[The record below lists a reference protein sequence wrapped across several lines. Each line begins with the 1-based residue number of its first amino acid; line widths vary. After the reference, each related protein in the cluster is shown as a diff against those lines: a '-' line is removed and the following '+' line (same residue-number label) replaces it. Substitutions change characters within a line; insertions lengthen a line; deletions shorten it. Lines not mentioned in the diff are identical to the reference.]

1 MTAAAPMRRR
11 PPPERR
17 STFDELAA
25 VCRRALVAGAIAERE
40 GRSAADNPHPKKSK
54 KAAAWGAGWLAAR
67 EGRIDP

>member
-1 MTAAAPMRRR
+1 MTTAAPLRRR
-11 PPPERR
+11 PRPERR

-25 VCRRALVAGAIAERE
+25 ACRRVLVAGAMAERA
-40 GRSAADNPHPKKSK
+40 GRSAADNPHPKKSR